1 MPLPDYRLVEDYQNS
16 SLAREAA
23 ERKKAAQAL
32 AKKAW
37 AKKHGA
43 DYARRKASTLVV
55 TQLSGPPTPSS
66 FWKNTNTTPLGN
78 VKLSDQFISTKTG
91 AVGPNRKFVGNKA
104 VGKVAGEISTV
115 AKNIYSPVYTGTAGV
130 SQTYTGVNVTNPS
143 TGVTKFT
150 PSSEIGKSK
159 YDFGA
164 TNPEKSIAR
173 QDLPD
178 GGKGMKSGSKAVV
191 KKAKGKAIV
200 KFAAKG
206 ATRLIPGIGTALLIK
221 DVYDVNKWAMSQP
234 KKKKKGTNIYGTV
247 SSNKIYKGY

>member
-43 DYARRKASTLVV
+43 DYARRKVSTLVV

-78 VKLSDQFISTKTG
+78 VKLGDQFISNKPG
-91 AVGPNRKFVGNKA
+91 VVGPSRKFVGNKA

-115 AKNIYSPVYTGTAGV
+115 AKNIYTPVYTGTAGV
-130 SQTYTGVNVTNPS
+130 SQTYKGVNVLNPS
-143 TGVTKFT
+143 TGLTKFT
-150 PSSEIGKSK
+150 PTKEIAK
-159 YDFGA
+159 
-164 TNPEKSIAR
+164 TI
-173 QDLPD
+173 
-178 GGKGMKSGSKAVV
+178 SKATG
-191 KKAKGKAIV
+191 KKATGKAIV

-234 KKKKKGTNIYGTV
+234 KKKKKDANIYGTV
-247 SSNKIYKGY
+247 SSNNIYKGY

>member
-1 MPLPDYRLVEDYQNS
+1 MPLEDYRAIEDFEKTLRSKKYKERQAIRRAN
-16 SLAREAA
+16 AEAA
-23 ERKKAAQAL
+23 WSKKYGDEYSKRKN
-32 AKKAW
+32 
-37 AKKHGA
+37 
-43 DYARRKASTLVV
+43 RRKMITK
-55 TQLSGPPTPSS
+55 TITPAEAAKIRAEKPKPSI
-66 FWKNTNTTPLGN
+66 GN
-78 VKLSDQFISTKTG
+78 VKSNIQINTPKG

-150 PSSEIGKSK
+150 PTKEIAK
-159 YDFGA
+159 
-164 TNPEKSIAR
+164 TI
-173 QDLPD
+173 
-178 GGKGMKSGSKAVV
+178 SKATG
-191 KKAKGKAIV
+191 KKATGKAIV

-234 KKKKKGTNIYGTV
+234 KKKKKGANIYGTV
-247 SSNKIYKGY
+247 SSNNIYKGY